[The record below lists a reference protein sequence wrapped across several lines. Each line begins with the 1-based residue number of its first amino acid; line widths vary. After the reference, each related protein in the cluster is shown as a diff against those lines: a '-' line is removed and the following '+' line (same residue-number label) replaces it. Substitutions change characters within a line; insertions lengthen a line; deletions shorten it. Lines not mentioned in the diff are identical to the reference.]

1 MFITSVTASAAAAA
15 VRTSVHVHTTRGVQL
30 SPDTLLGYERSG
42 FAVTRALLPP
52 SRVHEL
58 RPTLVKALEERR
70 HAALKQK
77 VRVLIGEKEADAD
90 AETLDARLRR
100 LPEGSV
106 PFLQCFNVHRHYAP
120 VAELA
125 RSLAPTAAQLLGSA
139 RVRLY
144 QDSLFQ
150 KRPGD
155 GPTRWHADLA
165 MAPLDTND
173 FVTCWL
179 PLQPVPCEED
189 GGSALVFAAGSHR
202 DVALP
207 FWHGD
212 PREAGDLSAR
222 YEEHEATRDGALEV
236 GDASWHHGW
245 TLHCASGNA
254 QPQPRLA
261 LALSYFADG
270 ARRLGAGARRPDD
283 EDAES
288 VADWINDVKPG
299 AAARHKLL
307 PVVWPPRASLK
318 PSEVRRR
325 TRRPRAS
332 SVAMCAAEEDDGPPA
347 AGSVAEPEAAGAAAA
362 DDDPPPFGGVPVFE
376 IALLA
381 AAAYGYATGAF
392 EGQ

>member
-1 MFITSVTASAAAAA
+1 MFVSVTASAA

-30 SPDTLLGYERSG
+30 TPDTLLGYERSG

-77 VRVLIGEKEADAD
+77 VRVLIGEEEADAD

-144 QDSLFQ
+144 QDSLFL

-189 GGSALVFAAGSHR
+189 GGSALVFAAGSHLFTPAISGQHNVLR
-202 DVALP
+202 WPTLWPVARAGPSVLKPRSPASSISFQALRSWVSSALP
-207 FWHGD
+207 VLENPAGLRKVE
-212 PREAGDLSAR
+212 PAVRSLVGCEAS
-222 YEEHEATRDGALEV
+222 
-236 GDASWHHGW
+236 
-245 TLHCASGNA
+245 
-254 QPQPRLA
+254 RLA
-261 LALSYFADG
+261 S
-270 ARRLGAGARRPDD
+270 
-283 EDAES
+283 
-288 VADWINDVKPG
+288 
-299 AAARHKLL
+299 
-307 PVVWPPRASLK
+307 
-318 PSEVRRR
+318 
-325 TRRPRAS
+325 
-332 SVAMCAAEEDDGPPA
+332 
-347 AGSVAEPEAAGAAAA
+347 
-362 DDDPPPFGGVPVFE
+362 
-376 IALLA
+376 
-381 AAAYGYATGAF
+381 
-392 EGQ
+392 

>member
-1 MFITSVTASAAAAA
+1 MLISVTASAA

-42 FAVTRALLPP
+42 FVVTRALLPP

-77 VRVLIGEKEADAD
+77 VRVLIGEEEADAD

-155 GPTRWHADLA
+155 GPTR
-165 MAPLDTND
+165 
-173 FVTCWL
+173 
-179 PLQPVPCEED
+179 
-189 GGSALVFAAGSHR
+189 LV
-202 DVALP
+202 
-207 FWHGD
+207 
-212 PREAGDLSAR
+212 
-222 YEEHEATRDGALEV
+222 
-236 GDASWHHGW
+236 
-245 TLHCASGNA
+245 
-254 QPQPRLA
+254 
-261 LALSYFADG
+261 
-270 ARRLGAGARRPDD
+270 
-283 EDAES
+283 
-288 VADWINDVKPG
+288 
-299 AAARHKLL
+299 
-307 PVVWPPRASLK
+307 
-318 PSEVRRR
+318 
-325 TRRPRAS
+325 
-332 SVAMCAAEEDDGPPA
+332 
-347 AGSVAEPEAAGAAAA
+347 
-362 DDDPPPFGGVPVFE
+362 
-376 IALLA
+376 
-381 AAAYGYATGAF
+381 
-392 EGQ
+392 

>member
-1 MFITSVTASAAAAA
+1 MPRPTQTQEALGVDVGVARLAFHAAADVAPLIGRVTASAA

-30 SPDTLLGYERSG
+30 TPDTLLGYERSG

-77 VRVLIGEKEADAD
+77 VRVLIGEGEADAD

-212 PREAGDLSAR
+212 RARSAR
-222 YEEHEATRDGALEV
+222 YSEGGALT
-236 GDASWHHGW
+236 S
-245 TLHCASGNA
+245 L
-254 QPQPRLA
+254 L
-261 LALSYFADG
+261 L
-270 ARRLGAGARRPDD
+270 
-283 EDAES
+283 DAE
-288 VADWINDVKPG
+288 
-299 AAARHKLL
+299 ARG
-307 PVVWPPRASLK
+307 R
-318 PSEVRRR
+318 
-325 TRRPRAS
+325 
-332 SVAMCAAEEDDGPPA
+332 
-347 AGSVAEPEAAGAAAA
+347 
-362 DDDPPPFGGVPVFE
+362 
-376 IALLA
+376 
-381 AAAYGYATGAF
+381 ATGLMDARP
-392 EGQ
+392 E